1 MLCYFI
7 ANFICSNMLR
17 VVKVRLYPNN
27 QQQQSLAQAFG
38 SCRWLWNYCLNLMN
52 QTYKETAKG
61 LSGYEV
67 KKIIPQLKKEYEWLK
82 LTYSQ
87 CLQQVCL
94 NLGVAFN
101 NFFEKRARYPRFKSK
116 HGKQSIQ
123 YPQNVKVVDNCL
135 SLPKIGDVSAIIH
148 RPIEGK
154 VKTVTITKNCSN
166 QYFAAILFED
176 GKDKPEQKTEGK
188 AIGIDLG
195 LTHFAITSDGS
206 KFNNP
211 KIFTKHEKNLKL
223 KQQQLSRKQKRL
235 SVVLGVSPMN
245 NFIKKGSNNRIK
257 ARKKVARV
265 HRKITNCRE
274 DFLHKLSRR
283 IVNENQV
290 IVVENLNVKGMMQ
303 NHKLAQSIQQ
313 VGWGM
318 FCTMLKYKAEME
330 GKIYQEVDRF
340 FPSSKT
346 CHVCLNQVKSLP
358 LDVRFWTCSHCKTR
372 HDRDINAAIN
382 LRDEGLRILTSD
394 PALSQSARERASLT
408 SGTGDKACRPGV
420 SRSKGGRK
428 KSTTTLSVG
437 QEAYTVLEKSV

>member
-1 MLCYFI
+1 MLKI
-7 ANFICSNMLR
+7 
-17 VVKVRLYPNN
+17 VKVRLYPNA

-38 SCRWLWNYCLNLMN
+38 SCRWLWNYFLNLMN
-52 QTYKETAKG
+52 ETYKETGKG

-67 KKIIPQLKKEYEWLK
+67 KKIIPQLKKEHEWLS

-101 NFFEKRARYPRFKSK
+101 NFFEKRAKYPKFKSK

-123 YPQNVKVVDNCL
+123 YPQNVKIADHQL
-135 SLPKIGDVSAIIH
+135 ILPKIGKVSAIIH
-148 RPIEGK
+148 REIEGK
-154 VKTVTITKNCSN
+154 IKTVTITKNCSE

-176 GKDKPEQKTEGK
+176 GKDKPELIAEGK

-206 KFNNP
+206 KFDNP
-211 KIFTKHEKNLKL
+211 RILNKHEKNLKL
-223 KQQQLSRKQKRL
+223 KQQQLSRKQK
-235 SVVLGVSPMN
+235 
-245 NFIKKGSNNRIK
+245 GSNNRNK

-290 IVVENLNVKGMMQ
+290 IVVENLHVKGMMQ
-303 NHKLAQSIQQ
+303 NHCLAKSIQQ

-318 FCTMLKYKAEME
+318 FCTMLKYKAENE

-346 CHVCLNQVKSLP
+346 
-358 LDVRFWTCSHCKTR
+358 R
-372 HDRDINAAIN
+372 
-382 LRDEGLRILTSD
+382 
-394 PALSQSARERASLT
+394 
-408 SGTGDKACRPGV
+408 
-420 SRSKGGRK
+420 
-428 KSTTTLSVG
+428 
-437 QEAYTVLEKSV
+437 